1 MCFDRGSLVSKTTQ
15 SDHKPSDSTA
25 GFGSSVDV
33 SFLAAS
39 GLVSF
44 FADAELL
51 STISSFGGM
60 YITIIVCFTVV
71 LAPN

>member
-1 MCFDRGSLVSKTTQ
+1 VDVSL
-15 SDHKPSDSTA
+15 SDFADSTA

-33 SFLAAS
+33 SFLAADE
-39 GLVSF
+39 LVSF
-44 FADAELL
+44 LLDAELL
-51 STISSFGGM
+51 STISSFGGI